1 MLSDGAVL
9 MLTDLIHVEP
19 SVLSAVRVQADG
31 SLGNPF
37 TVTSLSNGGDIGRAP
52 FYQTS
57 ITAASDD
64 GAFVAWREYIPNGH
78 NSGEIERLMV
88 RRYRSQGGLQ
98 TPAQIR
104 AQPTGSVD
112 NYALAAMP
120 GNGAVVAWVESLP
133 YDPVRDGQL
142 SPTSLFVATY
152 SDAGGWSTAIQLDD
166 IGIHDVAVGASP
178 DGHIVVMW
186 SVTRDIAVGDV
197 LMAAHRDPSGHWG
210 SPAVVY
216 ETNYTGPVDTF
227 GLGVAVDD
235 LGNAMAVWEYK
246 SWDEQVHRSGF
257 NRLDASSGWSGDG
270 ILSDFAVNPTVVVNA
285 RGEGLIAWGDDGNV
299 HAVNFDRAGFG
310 TATVLS
316 TPEADTGAA
325 QQPQATISEDGRGAV
340 VWNQDMYHV
349 GIEAH
354 VDVRGARF
362 TSGVGWSSNSTL
374 SSVTEVAVLS
384 HLTNSRDGRAAAIWS
399 QGDLSGGQSS
409 FWLMPFALAE

>member
-1 MLSDGAVL
+1 MLSDGAV
-9 MLTDLIHVEP
+9 MVLTDLLGVEP
-19 SVLSAVRVQADG
+19 SVLSAVRVEADG
-31 SLGNPF
+31 SLGDPI
-37 TVTSLSNGGDIGRAP
+37 TVTSLSTGGDVGRAP
-52 FYQTS
+52 FYQSS

-78 NSGEIERLMV
+78 NSGEIEQLMV
-88 RRYRSQGGLQ
+88 RRYRGQGGLQ

-133 YDPVRDGQL
+133 YDPVRDGQF
-142 SPTSLFVATY
+142 SPTSIFVATY
-152 SDAGGWSTAIQLDD
+152 SDAGGWSTAIRLDD

-178 DGHIVVMW
+178 HGHIVVMW

-197 LMAAHRDPSGHWG
+197 LMAVHCDPSGHWG

-216 ETNYTGPVDTF
+216 QTNYTGPVDTF
-227 GLGVAVDD
+227 ALGVAVDD

-270 ILSDFAVNPTVVVNA
+270 IISDFAVNPTVVVNA

-299 HAVNFDRAGFG
+299 HAWNFDRAGFG

-316 TPEADTGAA
+316 TEAAE
-325 QQPQATISEDGRGAV
+325 QPQATINEDGRGAV
-340 VWNQDMYHV
+340 AWNEDIYQV
-349 GIEAH
+349 GREAH
-354 VDVRGARF
+354 VTVRGARF
-362 TSGVGWSSNSTL
+362 TSGAGWSGISTL
-374 SSVTEVAVLS
+374 SSGTEVAKLS
-384 HLTNSRDGRAAAIWS
+384 RLTNSRGGRAAAIWNQDDIS
-399 QGDLSGGQSS
+399 DGQSS
-409 FWLMPFALAE
+409 VWLMPFALTE

>member
-1 MLSDGAVL
+1 MLPDGAVL
-9 MLTDLIHVEP
+9 MLTDLLGVEP

-31 SLGNPF
+31 SLGNPM
-37 TVTSLSNGGDIGRAP
+37 TVTSLSTGGDIGRAP

-78 NSGEIERLMV
+78 NSGEIERLMI
-88 RRYRSQGGLQ
+88 RRYRGQGGLQ

-112 NYALAAMP
+112 NYALAATP

-152 SDAGGWSTAIQLDD
+152 SDADGWSTAIQLDD
-166 IGIHDVAVGASP
+166 IGIHDVAVGAST

-186 SVTRDIAVGDV
+186 SLARDIAVGDV
-197 LMAAHRDPSGHWG
+197 LMAAHRDPNGHWG

-216 ETNYTGPVDTF
+216 QTNGTGPVDTF
-227 GLGVAVDD
+227 ALSVAVDG

-257 NRLDASSGWSGDG
+257 NRFDASSGWSGDG
-270 ILSDFAVNPTVVVNA
+270 IISDSAVNPTVVVNA

-299 HAVNFDRAGFG
+299 HAMDFDRTGFG
-310 TATVLS
+310 TATVIS
-316 TPEADTGAA
+316 TGAA
-325 QQPQATISEDGRGAV
+325 EQPQATISEDGRGAV
-340 VWNQDMYHV
+340 AWNQDMYQV
-349 GIEAH
+349 GREAH
-354 VDVRGARF
+354 VAVRGARF
-362 TSGVGWSSNSTL
+362 TSGVGWSSSSTL
-374 SSVTEVAVLS
+374 SSATEVAVLS
-384 HLTNSRDGRAAAIWS
+384 RLTNSRDGRAAAIWN
-399 QGDLSGGQSS
+399 QGDISGGQSS